1 MKRPTLTR
9 NRQLLILLGITIG
22 GAFLRLYQLG
32 SLPPGDGY
40 DVAQYGVDALE
51 ILAGAR
57 PIFLPAN
64 FGREVLFSYLV
75 AVVYLLT
82 GPGTFGI
89 HLASA
94 LVGIAAIPAVFWA
107 AYELLAD
114 EKGWLRDWGPLL
126 AALVTAV
133 SYWHLNWSRVGLRV
147 IWVPLFAALIVA
159 SVWHGLRTKRRLAF
173 VGAGLLLGL
182 SLYTYQAARLLPLVV
197 TAAFV
202 IWAIAEKRFTRQDG
216 INFLLT
222 VGFAL
227 LVFAPLGFYALR
239 HPAIFNDRVWQTAVV
254 AGENDLAVQVQ
265 AVVSQSI
272 TTLRM
277 FGVEGDQEAW
287 STIPGRP
294 SLNPFLFAAFLLG
307 MGVSVWRWQRPTYLL
322 LLIWL
327 GVMTLPAMVAGQAG
341 TAKRALGAYPAVAI
355 LIAVGLLLSWQIVW
369 EWAYRAN
376 WQSRR
381 WGLALVAV
389 VIVGGLVW
397 GTAVT
402 YRDYFIL
409 WGQDETLANHF
420 QRDHTEVGRYIGQL
434 PADETVLVSP
444 FPVSH
449 PAIQLHSHQH
459 PKMRSYNGHFCMLYP
474 ADDQNGISYVIVPGV
489 EEKSLETLRAAYA
502 EGELLPGPARPDMD
516 APYYNVYTVPPSATL
531 AITPQHPLEVTWE
544 NKIRLLGFDLERT
557 EYRPGETI
565 ELSLYYQALVNLDES
580 YTAFVQLLG
589 EPDPNTGNPLWGQ
602 ADNIPCHAALAT
614 NNWQRGDIIRDT
626 ITLDISGEAV
636 PGSYSLAT
644 GFYTWPD
651 IVRLKTQFAGAYE
664 QSSES
669 VELRTIQVLAD

>member
-1 MKRPTLTR
+1 MPNLSRK
-9 NRQLLILLGITIG
+9 RQLLILLGITLG

-57 PIFLPAN
+57 PIFLPSN

-75 AVVYLLT
+75 TAIYLLT

-94 LVGIAAIPAVFWA
+94 LIGIATIPAVFLA
-107 AYELLAD
+107 ARELLAD
-114 EKGWLRDWGPLL
+114 EKGWLREWGPLL

-159 SVWHGLRTKRRLAF
+159 CVWHGLRTQRWLAF
-173 VGAGLLLGL
+173 VGAGVLLGL

-202 IWAIAEKRFTRQDG
+202 IWAIAEKRFRRQDG
-216 INFLLT
+216 IHLLLT

-227 LVFAPLGFYALR
+227 LVFAPLGRYALQN
-239 HPAIFNDRVWQTAVV
+239 PAIFNDRVRQAVV
-254 AGENDLAVQVQ
+254 IAGENDLGAQVR
-265 AVVSQSI
+265 AVVSQSL
-272 TTLRM
+272 TTLKM
-277 FGVEGDQEAW
+277 FGIEGDQEAW

-307 MGVSVWRWQRPTYLL
+307 IGVSVWRWQRPSYPL

-327 GVMTLPAMVAGQAG
+327 GVMTVPAMVASQAG

-355 LIAVGLLLSWQIVW
+355 LITIGLLVPWQIVW
-369 EWAYRAN
+369 EWAHAAN
-376 WQSRR
+376 WKARR
-381 WGLALVAV
+381 WALGLVGV

-397 GTAVT
+397 GTAVA
-402 YRDYFIL
+402 YRDYFII

-434 PADETVLVSP
+434 PTDETVLVSP
-444 FPVSH
+444 FSVTH
-449 PAIQLHSHQH
+449 PAIQLHSQQH
-459 PKMRSYNGHFCMLYP
+459 PNMRSYNGHFCMLFP
-474 ADDQNGISYVIVPGV
+474 ADDQNGISYVIVPGA
-489 EEKSLETLRAAYA
+489 EEKSLDTLSAAYA
-502 EGELLPGPARPDMD
+502 DAEILPGPARPDMD
-516 APYYNVYTVPPSATL
+516 VLYYNVFKVHPAANL
-531 AITPQHPLEVTWE
+531 DITPQYPLEAAWE
-544 NKIRLLGFDLERT
+544 NKIRLLGYDLEQT
-557 EYRPGETI
+557 EFKPGETI
-565 ELSLYYQALVNLDES
+565 ELSLYYEALADLDAS
-580 YTAFVQLLG
+580 YTAFVQVLG
-589 EPDPNTGNPLWGQ
+589 APDADTGNPVWGQ
-602 ADNIPCHAALAT
+602 ADKVPCHDSLPT
-614 NNWQRGDIIRDT
+614 SSWQRGDIIRDT
-626 ITLDISGEAV
+626 ITINLANEATPGE
-636 PGSYSLAT
+636 YSLLT

-651 IVRLKTQFAGAYE
+651 IVRLKTQSAEGE
-664 QSSES
+664 GQLEDS
-669 VELRTIQVLAD
+669 VALQIIQVRDD